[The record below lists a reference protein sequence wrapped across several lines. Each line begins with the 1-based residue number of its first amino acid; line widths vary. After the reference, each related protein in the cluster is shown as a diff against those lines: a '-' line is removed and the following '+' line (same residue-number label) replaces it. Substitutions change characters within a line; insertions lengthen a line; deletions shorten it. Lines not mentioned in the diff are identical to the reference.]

1 MDGGDQSFRM
11 AAVFENIYKVLGGK
25 IIAGIKRNTRADKRN
40 AVFDFVGVVADKRDK
55 RKQYAAV
62 FVFVFDSRFLQGA
75 PENGFV
81 QRRQTAV

>member
-25 IIAGIKRNTRADKRN
+25 IVAGIKRNTRTDKRN
-40 AVFDFVGVVADKRDK
+40 AVLDFVGVVADKRDE

-62 FVFVFDSRFLQGA
+62 FVFIFDSSFRQGS